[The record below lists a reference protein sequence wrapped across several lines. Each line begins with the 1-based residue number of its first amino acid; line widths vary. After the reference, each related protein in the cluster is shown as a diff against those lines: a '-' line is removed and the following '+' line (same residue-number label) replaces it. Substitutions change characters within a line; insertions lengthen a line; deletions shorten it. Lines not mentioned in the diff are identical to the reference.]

1 MQPPRV
7 DGRGALMACSCSIG
21 AVYLGAP
28 PALAMGLAA
37 FGAHAGL
44 AFQLTDD
51 LLGIWGAPE
60 ITGKPVRSDLRTRKK
75 SLPVVAALTSETDQG
90 RQLGELL
97 ARPEPLTE
105 EDLVL
110 AAKLVEEA
118 DGRRWAEAEADTQ
131 LAEAERCL
139 AETGMPDDVRAEFSA
154 IAQFITTRQS

>member
-1 MQPPRV
+1 MAG
-7 DGRGALMACSCSIG
+7 DKTAALMACACSIG
-21 AVYLGAP
+21 AIHVGAP
-28 PALAMGLAA
+28 PELAMGLAG

-75 SLPVVAALTSETDQG
+75 SLPVVAALSSGTDQG

-97 ARPEPLTE
+97 GRPEQLTE

-118 DGRRWAEAEADTQ
+118 DGKRWTEAETDTQ
-131 LAEAERCL
+131 LAEAEHCL
-139 AETGMPDDVRAEFSA
+139 AETDMPADVRAEFSA

>member
-1 MQPPRV
+1 
-7 DGRGALMACSCSIG
+7 MACACSIG

-28 PALAMGLAA
+28 PALAMGLAG

-51 LLGIWGAPE
+51 LLGIWGAPQ

-75 SLPVVAALTSETDQG
+75 SLPVVAALTSDTDQG

-118 DGRRWAEAEADTQ
+118 DGKRWTEAEADTQ

-139 AETGMPDDVRAEFSA
+139 AETDMPDDVRAEFSA